1 MVEPVTWHPSAD
13 RATIEA
19 LVAEQDRRLVPLTA
33 WLADAGVEVVGSS
46 RTLQVLTPAHSRIT
60 YPLELMLRDS
70 GASWVVR
77 EGRER
82 FRDGLTGVR
91 MYWTGTRF
99 AADTDAPV
107 PEVGALRPGSGDLEL
122 QVTTVHPPSS
132 SLQLGEVAEVA
143 MRALTDSDPTGW
155 GVSEPVTHPWSPRE
169 LTAFCRDRAP
179 TPSQLV
185 VLGNGVLGQ
194 VHVERTKSGVQERV
208 RLSGPRA
215 GVVDAAAIE
224 SLAEALAGSARS
236 MIVAANPGRLDGTR
250 SAGVTMPALPYAIL
264 VGRSVVAQRGVAHA
278 EQVPTSRYR
287 ILDGACWCRL
297 DTGPERPYE
306 LLTTV
311 CSHFG
316 IILGQQPG

>member
-19 LVAEQDRRLVPLTA
+19 LVAEQDRRLVPLTT
-33 WLADAGVEVVGSS
+33 WLADAGVEAVGSS
-46 RTLQVLTPAHSRIT
+46 RTLQVLTPAYSRIT

-70 GASWVVR
+70 GARWVVR

-99 AADTDAPV
+99 APDLDAPV
-107 PEVGALRPGSGDLEL
+107 PDVGALRPGSGDLEL

-132 SLQLGEVAEVA
+132 SLQLGGVAEVA
-143 MRALTDSDPTGW
+143 MRKLSDSDPTGW
-155 GVSEPVTHPWSPRE
+155 GISEPVAHPWSPRE

-179 TPSQLV
+179 ASSQVL

-194 VHVERTKSGVQERV
+194 IHVERTKSGVQERV
-208 RLSGPRA
+208 RLTGPPA
-215 GVVDAAAIE
+215 GVVDAAVIE

-236 MIVAANPGRLDGTR
+236 VLVAASPGRLDGTR
-250 SAGVTMPALPYAIL
+250 SAEVTMPALPYAVL

-278 EQVPTSRYR
+278 EQVPISRYR
-287 ILDGACWCRL
+287 ILDGACWCHL

-306 LLTTV
+306 LLTAV

-316 IILGQQPG
+316 IIP